1 MKAYENAIHPAG
13 MAAMAVRRVKLEQED
28 DIDREVVGEY
38 CCFMPGVGV
47 AVYCLVLRNGY
58 SVTGSSPASC
68 GGSFDRELAQKLAR
82 QSAKDAA
89 RAVIRL

>member
-1 MKAYENAIHPAG
+1 MKTYENTIHPAG
-13 MAAMAVRRVKLEQED
+13 MADMAVGRVKLEED

-38 CCFMPGVGV
+38 CCVMPGAAV
-47 AVYCLVLRNGY
+47 AVYCLTLRNGY

-68 GGSFDRELAQKLAR
+68 GGIFDRELAQKLAR

-89 RAVIRL
+89 RAVIRR